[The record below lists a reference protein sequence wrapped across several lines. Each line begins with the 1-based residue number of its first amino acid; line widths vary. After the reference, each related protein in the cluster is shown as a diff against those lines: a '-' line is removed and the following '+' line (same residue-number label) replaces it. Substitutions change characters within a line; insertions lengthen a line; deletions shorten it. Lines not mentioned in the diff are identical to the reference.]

1 MRIFVCVAEK
11 PSHQRGVRQ
20 TPQGC
25 QKGTTQ
31 AQAFEEEEEQEVKD
45 LSLIHISEPTRLA

>member
-11 PSHQRGVRQ
+11 PSHQCGVRQ

-45 LSLIHISEPTRLA
+45 LHTKNNLWQCESK